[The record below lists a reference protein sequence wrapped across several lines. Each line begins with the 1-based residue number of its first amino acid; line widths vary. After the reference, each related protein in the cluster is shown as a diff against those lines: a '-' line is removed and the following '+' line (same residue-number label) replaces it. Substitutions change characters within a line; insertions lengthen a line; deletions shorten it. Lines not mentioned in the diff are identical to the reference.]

1 MKQALKDCN
10 AIDYFY
16 GGLLIGGLLGTGVTI
31 LIFAVLIW

>member
-10 AIDYFY
+10 AIDYFF
-16 GGLLIGGLLGTGVTI
+16 GGLLIGGLFGTCVTT